1 MMPAV
6 SSGPRL
12 AGAGLALL
20 TLACSLASPP
30 VPTATLEL
38 VATPTAVASSTPTP
52 VTPDSVELDAGQQAL
67 FNGDWDLAYVEF
79 SQQLGQ
85 AGGPDQI
92 AEALYGRGQALL
104 RSGLHAGAQAEFTEL
119 IDRFPIGERSAQ
131 AHLLR
136 AQAFLGLGQ
145 PELSAADYAA
155 YLVQRPGVLE
165 AYVEEWLADALRQAG
180 RPLEAVAH
188 YQNAVAAPRT
198 TDGLPLLIKIGR
210 SYLEAGQLEQALT
223 QFEAI
228 SVQTTDPATRA
239 SLNLLAGEALE
250 GMGDFEAAAARYLDS
265 VNSFP
270 AAYDSYVGLVR
281 LVDREIQVDDFQRG
295 LVDYH
300 AGAYEPA
307 LPAFDRA
314 LASAPSAAGFYFRGL
329 TQLALGNSQPA
340 LADFDWVVVNY
351 PEDPLWP
358 EAALAKARTQWA
370 YLDQYSAAVDTYLAL
385 AAARPEPGIGPEALF
400 AAGRTAERSGDLA
413 RAAEIWMGLPGLY
426 PGHDLAQQGAFQSGV
441 ALFRQG
447 RFAEADL
454 AFERA
459 LEGGSTA
466 AEAAAAELWRGKSL
480 SAAGHPQAAE
490 AAWNRAVQADPTG
503 YYSVRAE
510 GLLVGE
516 PVFESSGAFDFSYDR
531 EAERSE
537 AEQWL
542 RQTFNLL
549 GPDPLSEPNLAL
561 AGDTRWI
568 RGRELSTL
576 GELELAAAEFASLRL
591 SVEADPEATYRL
603 MHELLRLGLYRE
615 AIFAS
620 RQILRLAGMD
630 DGATLSAPVYFNR
643 IRFGSYFGELIL
655 PEAARYGLDGVFLL
669 SVVRQESLFEG
680 FATSS
685 AEAHGLMQVIPST
698 GESIAAQLGWPP
710 DYTSA
715 DLHRPIVS
723 VRFGTYYLATQ
734 RDRFEGDLFA
744 SLAAYNA
751 GPGNA
756 QIWKDLAPSDPD
768 LFLEVIRL
776 DQPQLYIRVIF
787 EVYEIYRNLYS
798 SG

>member
-1 MMPAV
+1 MPAV

-12 AGAGLALL
+12 AGAGLVLL
-20 TLACSLASPP
+20 SLACSLASRQ
-30 VPTATLEL
+30 VPTATAT
-38 VATPTAVASSTPTP
+38 VIATPTAVATSTLTP
-52 VTPDSVELDAGQQAL
+52 APPDSERLDPGQRAL

-79 SQQLGQ
+79 SRQLEQ

-92 AEALYGRGQALL
+92 ADALFGRGQALL
-104 RSGLHAGAQAEFTEL
+104 RSGLYAGARSEFTDL
-119 IDRFPIGERSAQ
+119 IDRFPAYLLSAQ

-136 AQAFLGLGQ
+136 AQSYLGLGQ
-145 PELSAADYAA
+145 PDLAAADYAT
-155 YLVQRPGVLE
+155 YLERRPGVLD
-165 AYVEEWLADALRQAG
+165 AYVEEWFGDALRQAG
-180 RPLEAVAH
+180 QPLEAVVH
-188 YQNAVAAPRT
+188 YQKAIAAPRT
-198 TDGLPLLIKIGR
+198 TDGLPLEIKIGR
-210 SYLEAGQLEQALT
+210 SYMEAGQLELALT
-223 QFEAI
+223 QFEA
-228 SVQTTDPATRA
+228 VAAQTTDPSTRA
-239 SLNLLAGEALE
+239 SLNLLAGETLE
-250 GMGDFEAAAARYLDS
+250 GMGDFEGAAARYLDS
-265 VNSFP
+265 INNFP
-270 AAYDSYVGLVR
+270 EAHDSYIGLVR
-281 LVDREIQVDDFQRG
+281 LVDQGIEVDDFLRG
-295 LVDYH
+295 LVDYY

-307 LPAFDRA
+307 LAAFDRV
-314 LASAPSAAGFYFRGL
+314 LVIAPSAAGYYYRGL
-329 TQLALGNSQPA
+329 TQLALGNSEEA
-340 LADFDWVVVNY
+340 LADLDWVVVNF
-351 PEDPLWP
+351 PGDPLWP
-358 EAALAKARTQWA
+358 EAVLAKARTQWA
-370 YLDQYSAAVDTYLAL
+370 YLDRYTGAIETYLGL
-385 AAARPEPGIGPEALF
+385 AAAHPEPGIGPEALF

-413 RAAEIWMGLPGLY
+413 RAAEIWLDLAQLY
-426 PGHDLAQQGAFQSGV
+426 PGQDLGRQGAFESGV
-441 ALFRQG
+441 ALYRQG

-459 LEGGSTA
+459 LESPSNSA
-466 AEAAAAELWRGKSL
+466 ATAAAELWRGKSL
-480 SAAGHPQAAE
+480 LAAGDPQAAE
-490 AAWNRAVQADPTG
+490 AAWNRAVLADPTG

-510 GLLVGE
+510 GLLIGE
-516 PVFESSGAFDFSYDR
+516 PVFESSGAFDFAFDR

-537 AEQWL
+537 AELWL
-542 RQTFNLL
+542 RETFDLL
-549 GPDPLSEPNLAL
+549 GPDPLNEPSPAL
-561 AGDTRWI
+561 AGDLRWI
-568 RGRELSTL
+568 RGHELSAL
-576 GELELAAAEFASLRL
+576 GELELAAGEFSSLRL
-591 SVEADPEATYRL
+591 AVESDPEATYRL

-643 IRFGSYFGELIL
+643 IRFGPYFGELIL
-655 PEAARYGLDGVFLL
+655 PEAARYGLDGLFLL

-685 AEAHGLMQVIPST
+685 AAAHGLMQVIPST

-723 VRFGTYYLATQ
+723 VLFGTFYLATQ